1 MNNGRLNSVYV
12 TSNEANLQLSIT
24 ALKSLISEYAMR
36 ATQSEQLCNT
46 LLNEK
51 MGDLAMQAIV
61 QSLISEHSENRG
73 KERAV
78 HQQAV
83 LQSLLIALTQL
94 KNVDDLETIHK
105 QVNSIVQSLTLS
117 LADMNPSK

>member
-51 MGDLAMQAIV
+51 MDDLAMQAIV
-61 QSLISEHSENRG
+61 QSLISEHSENRS

>member
-51 MGDLAMQAIV
+51 MGDLAMQTIV

>member
-1 MNNGRLNSVYV
+1 MNNSQNNKVYV
-12 TSNEANLQLSIT
+12 ASNEANLQLSIT

-36 ATQSEQLCNT
+36 ATQAEQLCNT

-51 MGDLAMQAIV
+51 ISDSAMQTIV

-94 KNVDDLETIHK
+94 KNVDDLEIIK
-105 QVNSIVQSLTLS
+105 NQVNSICGSMTLS
-117 LADMNPSK
+117 LADMNISK